1 MSAAPYPAT
10 TISGGCAV
18 AFDWRHIEDRA
29 DWLLLPSTARPWLL
43 MLWFRAWSQQPCG
56 SIPSDHI
63 EICRLIGM
71 PLGEFMPLRDR
82 LLRDWWLADDGR
94 MYHDM
99 IVTQVLDLIA
109 RRNLRGHL
117 KHRDEVLA
125 RDGAV
130 CKYCGAVDL
139 PLTLDHV
146 VARSRGGPDEPEN
159 LVPACRPCNSSKGA
173 KSLEEWRGHAE

>member
-71 PLGEFMPLRDR
+71 PLGAFMPLRDR
-82 LLRDWWLADDGR
+82 LLRGGERRRADIR
-94 MYHDM
+94 
-99 IVTQVLDLIA
+99 
-109 RRNLRGHL
+109 
-117 KHRDEVLA
+117 
-125 RDGAV
+125 AV
-130 CKYCGAVDL
+130 QCAG
-139 PLTLDHV
+139 V
-146 VARSRGGPDEPEN
+146 VSGVSAHPPGS
-159 LVPACRPCNSSKGA
+159 A
-173 KSLEEWRGHAE
+173 KP